1 MSGVDSNTPD
11 LIVGLAPDGGFASIR
26 GQERYVSTLGGDGR
40 TLRNFVAPECE
51 VEILEILKQVVDRG
65 ESSKVDFVSRDGVNW
80 FGYLVSSDEGDA
92 GRALTLYVSDMTE
105 QRRKERL
112 LLGER
117 RILEMLAR
125 GDSLR
130 TLLNEQALLIERQ
143 ADGLLCSILLLSR
156 DGQCLLHGAGPSL
169 PDAYNDGIDGIEIGP
184 TVGSCGTAAYT
195 GKLTVVSDI
204 ATDPLW
210 INFKDLAGEHGLCAC
225 WSAPIL
231 SSEGAV
237 LGTFAMY
244 YRHPGQPEDFHF
256 TLIKHA
262 TDLCAIAIERHRFEE
277 QKRELEQQMV
287 QAQKLESLGVL
298 AGGIAHDFNNILT
311 TILGNADLASQSLS
325 EYAPARTNLHEIE
338 IGARRAA
345 DLATQMLVYSGKGNF
360 EVEPIRINEFV
371 DEMLHLL
378 QVSVSKRVVL
388 KCNFADNLPMIVAN
402 VTQVRQVIMHLVTNA
417 SEAIGNLS
425 GVISVTTGAIHCD
438 DAYLKDTDVV
448 TWDALT
454 SEERGGLY
462 VYVEVADTGCGMS
475 KEMITKI
482 FDLFFTTKLAGRGL
496 GLAATIG
503 IMRGHRGVLK
513 VYSEEGKGSTF
524 KVLFPVPEE
533 AALEENSDLTR
544 SAGAK
549 AGRLSGT
556 VLLVDDEETIRA
568 LGRKMLELFGL
579 SVLTAPDGREALKLY
594 RQHGSVIDLVLLD
607 LTMPHMDGHEAFCAL
622 RGIDENVQV
631 VLCSG
636 YTENDV
642 SDQFVGKGLANIVQK
657 PYTSAEL
664 FAVLEPFLSTPRKN
678 DPASFGTSV

>member
-1 MSGVDSNTPD
+1 MPGVDSGTPD
-11 LIVGLAPDGGFASIR
+11 LIVGLAPDGSLTSIR

-40 TLRNFVAPECE
+40 TLWDFVAPECE
-51 VEILEILKQVVDRG
+51 TEILGILKQVVDRG
-65 ESSKVDFVSRDGVNW
+65 EPSKVDFVSRDGVNW
-80 FGYLVSSDEGDA
+80 FGHLVLSDESDA
-92 GRALTLYVSDMTE
+92 GRALTLYASDMTE

-112 LLGER
+112 LIGER
-117 RILEMLAR
+117 RILEMLAQ

-130 TLLNEQALLIERQ
+130 TLLNEQALLIEQQ

-156 DGQCLLHGAGPSL
+156 DGRSLVHGAGPSL
-169 PDAYNDGIDGIEIGP
+169 PDAYNDGIDGVEIGP
-184 TVGSCGTAAYT
+184 AVGSCGTAAYT
-195 GKLTVVSDI
+195 GKLIVVSDI

-210 INFKDLAGEHGLCAC
+210 IDFKDLAGEHGLRAC

-244 YRHPGQPEDFHF
+244 YRSPREPEDFHF

-262 TDLCAIAIERHRFEE
+262 TDLCAIAIERHHFEE

-298 AGGIAHDFNNILT
+298 AGGIAHDFNNLLT

-345 DLATQMLVYSGKGNF
+345 DLATQMLAYSGRGNF
-360 EVEPIRINEFV
+360 KVEPIGINDFV

-378 QVSVSKRVVL
+378 QVSVSKRAVL

-402 VTQVRQVIMHLVTNA
+402 VTQVRQVIMNLVTNA
-417 SEAIGNLS
+417 SEAIGESS
-425 GVISVTTGAIHCD
+425 GVISVTTGAVNCD
-438 DAYLKDTDVV
+438 DAYLENTGIV
-448 TWDALT
+448 TWDALA

-462 VYVEVADTGCGMS
+462 VYVEAADTGCGMP

-482 FDLFFTTKLAGRGL
+482 FDPFFTTKLTGRGL
-496 GLAATIG
+496 GLAATLG
-503 IMRGHRGVLK
+503 IMRGHRGAVK
-513 VYSEEGKGSTF
+513 VSSEEGKGSTF
-524 KVLFPVPEE
+524 RVLFPVPEG
-533 AALEENSDLTR
+533 AALEENSDSTQ
-544 SAGAK
+544 SADSK

-556 VLLVDDEETIRA
+556 VLLVDDEETIRG

-594 RQHGSVIDLVLLD
+594 QQHGSVIDVVLLD

-622 RGIDENVQV
+622 RGIDEDVQV

-636 YTENDV
+636 YTGNDV
-642 SDQFVGKGLANIVQK
+642 ADQFSGRGLANIVQK
-657 PYTSAEL
+657 PYTCDEL
-664 FAVLEPFLSTPRKN
+664 FAALEPLLSTPRES
-678 DPASFGTSV
+678 DPE